1 MTIFVSFQP
10 RFGICFDVDG
20 VLARGTLAIPA
31 AQKAFKYLLQD
42 EKGDIQAP
50 IVFVTNSLNR
60 NQDKA
65 NQIASW
71 FNVPVSVLCKQN
83 VCSLK
88 NLNKISKFH

>member
-1 MTIFVSFQP
+1 MAIFVSFQP

-42 EKGDIQAP
+42 EKGDVQAP

-71 FNVPVSVLCKQN
+71 FNVPVSTLIRQIPIYEA
-83 VCSLK
+83 L
-88 NLNKISKFH
+88 